1 MVRKRWDVQF
11 AIALVCI
18 AFLPW
23 NLYAREEIE
32 ILPLQ
37 TVKSLAGVVTVN
49 GVPVPGARVVECSS
63 DWKIAIRKTSTDA
76 QGRFTLAT
84 VEGRKIYYLQFSAL
98 RPDVNPA
105 RVPVKI
111 SPKWGKKSL
120 DIRLHLGVSTI
131 ARAVVRSS
139 MAIWR

>member
-1 MVRKRWDVQF
+1 MIRKRWDVQF

-23 NLYAREEIE
+23 NLHAREEIE
-32 ILPLQ
+32 VLPLQ
-37 TVKSLAGVVTVN
+37 TVKSLAGMVTVN
-49 GVPVPGARVVECSS
+49 GVPVPWANIVECSS
-63 DWKIAIRKTSTDA
+63 DWKTAIRKTSTDA

-98 RPDVNPA
+98 RPDINPA

-111 SPKWGKKSL
+111 SPIGGKKSL

-131 ARAVVRSS
+131 ARAVVRLSL
-139 MAIWR
+139 ATWR

>member
-23 NLYAREEIE
+23 NLHAREEIDV
-32 ILPLQ
+32 LPLQ

-49 GVPVPGARVVECSS
+49 GDPVPGANVVECSP

-76 QGRFTLAT
+76 RGRFTLAT

-98 RPDVNPA
+98 RPDINPA

-111 SPKWGKKSL
+111 SPVSGKKSL

-139 MAIWR
+139 LTIWR

>member
-1 MVRKRWDVQF
+1 MVRVRWDVQF

-23 NLYAREEIE
+23 NLHAREEIE

-49 GVPVPGARVVECSS
+49 GEPVPGADVVECSS
-63 DWKIAIRKTSTDA
+63 DWKVAIRKTSTDA

-84 VEGRKIYYLQFSAL
+84 VVGRKIYYLQFSAL
-98 RPDVNPA
+98 RPDINPA

-111 SPKWGKKSL
+111 SPVWGKKSL
-120 DIRLHLGVSTI
+120 DIRLHLGVETI
-131 ARAVVRSS
+131 ARAGVRSS
-139 MAIWR
+139 PAIWR